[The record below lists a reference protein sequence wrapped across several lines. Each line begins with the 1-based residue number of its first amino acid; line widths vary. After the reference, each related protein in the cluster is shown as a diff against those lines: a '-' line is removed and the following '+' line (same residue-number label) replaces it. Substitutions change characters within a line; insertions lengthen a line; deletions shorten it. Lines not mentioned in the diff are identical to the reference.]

1 MHVYVWRSS
10 PVLNL
15 KPLWG
20 LRSSSMCNSYF
31 SKATIMIRSGLDW
44 LLGLLRWITVWSIQY
59 ACYRVWSCLW
69 MCMHV
74 MVIYVMYVN
83 GCACAMILITS
94 RWSTG
99 QWYISSH
106 LCYRVLFILKSN
118 GCSSD
123 KTSPCAC
130 LIVDMA
136 GLCRTTWPT
145 MATIPSAQTSDGQY
159 RLPPCDAMVDDRL
172 LMEERQ
178 CMKDEQ
184 QTVYEDQQ
192 RIRNDHHQYHQDMIW
207 LFVSIR
213 GMTVAVAR
221 PRKRSGE
228 TVMATHRIDVWCH
241 TDNRE
246 IKRTR

>member
-1 MHVYVWRSS
+1 MQLFFHE
-10 PVLNL
+10 
-15 KPLWG
+15 
-20 LRSSSMCNSYF
+20 
-31 SKATIMIRSGLDW
+31 ATIMIRSGLDW

-136 GLCRTTWPT
+136 RLCRNYLANHGYYTISTNKWW
-145 MATIPSAQTSDGQY
+145 TIPFAAMRCDG
-159 RLPPCDAMVDDRL
+159 RR
-172 LMEERQ
+172 
-178 CMKDEQ
+178 
-184 QTVYEDQQ
+184 QTVD
-192 RIRNDHHQYHQDMIW
+192 
-207 LFVSIR
+207 
-213 GMTVAVAR
+213 GGTTVHE
-221 PRKRSGE
+221 GW
-228 TVMATHRIDVWCH
+228 ATDSVWGSTTH
-241 TDNRE
+241 
-246 IKRTR
+246 